1 MKKSTFWQQFLQKYK
16 HAWVFLYGFIY
27 IPWFLYL
34 ENRTSI
40 RYHVIHS
47 ALDDHIPFVEYFIIP
62 YLLWFVLI
70 ASVILY
76 FFFTDKDLFYRLTG
90 FLFLGMTLFLLICT
104 IFPNAVNLR
113 PQVFPR
119 DNMFTDIVQKLYM
132 ADTPTNV
139 LPSVHV
145 FNSVGVCI
153 AAHHSPALRRKPPVY
168 FGIYLLSFLIILSTM
183 FLKQHSVIDVV
194 AAIGMACIIYP
205 FVYVTQEKKA
215 VSLYQQLT

>member
-1 MKKSTFWQQFLQKYK
+1 MSELAFWKQLLKKYK
-16 HAWVFLYGFIY
+16 HAWVFLYSFIY
-27 IPWFLYL
+27 IPWFFYL
-34 ENRTSI
+34 EGRTSI

-47 ALDDHIPFVEYFIIP
+47 ALDDHIPFVEYFIVP
-62 YLLWFVLI
+62 YLLWFLLI

-90 FLFLGMTLFLLICT
+90 FLFVGMTLFLIICT

-113 PQVFPR
+113 PDVFPR
-119 DNMFTDIVQKLYM
+119 DNVFTSVVRHLYQ
-132 ADTPTNV
+132 ADTSTNV
-139 LPSVHV
+139 LPSIHV
-145 FNSVGVCI
+145 FNSLGVCI
-153 AAHHSPALRRKPPVY
+153 ATRHSQALRKKTVIS

-215 VSLYQQLT
+215 VSLSQQPT